1 MSTPRPPPRGDR
13 PARRSRRVA
22 KPHFLENTV
31 AQALGFAR
39 ASGVDSLDAQVL
51 LSKCLQQERTWLLAF
66 DDAQLDPVQYEAFAM
81 LVARRAGGEPLAYLI
96 GEKEFCGLLLQV
108 RPTVLIPR
116 PETEHL
122 VGWGEE
128 VLGEHL
134 THVACPWVLDLG
146 TGSGAIALAVK
157 AAHPAAKL
165 VAADVDADALAL
177 ARQNAQQHGLDVEFR
192 LGHWWAATP
201 QQSFHLVLCNPPY
214 VPSSDAH
221 LSALAHEPLL
231 ALTPGATG
239 LEALESVIQGAPPH
253 LHSTGWLLLE
263 HGFDQ
268 AADVRAL
275 MQRRGFTQVQTRP
288 DLAGQPRCT
297 GGCWPGR

>member
-1 MSTPRPPPRGDR
+1 M
-13 PARRSRRVA
+13 
-22 KPHFLENTV
+22 NTV

-39 ASGVDSLDAQVL
+39 ASGLDSLDAQVL
-51 LSKCLQQERTWLLAF
+51 LSKCLQEERTWLLAF
-66 DDAQLDPVQYEAFAM
+66 DDSRLDPGQYGAFAA
-81 LVARRAGGEPLAYLI
+81 LVVRRAGGEPLAYLI
-96 GEKEFCGLLLQV
+96 GEKEFCGLLLHV
-108 RPTVLIPR
+108 GPRVLIPR

-122 VGWGEE
+122 VQWGLQ
-128 VLGEHL
+128 VLRERL
-134 THVACPWVLDLG
+134 AHVACPWVLDLG

-177 ARQNAQQHGLDVEFR
+177 ARQNAQRLGLDVEFR

-201 QQSFHLVLCNPPY
+201 QQTFHLVLCNPPY
-214 VPSSDAH
+214 VSSSDAH
-221 LSALAHEPLL
+221 LAALAHEPLL
-231 ALTPGATG
+231 ALTPGTTG
-239 LEALESVIQGAPPH
+239 LEALESVIQGAPAH
-253 LHSTGWLLLE
+253 LHLTGWLLLE
-263 HGFDQ
+263 HGCNQ

-288 DLAGQPRCT
+288 DLSGQPRCT